1 MYYNLIKANI
11 SRLDSNTTMKFLNN
25 NNINV
30 NYEESS
36 FLTDLAKE
44 YYEDLY
50 NKKYSNFFNI
60 MSKKINIKTCN
71 DIKNLYFKIIKQYL
85 D

>member
-44 YYEDLY
+44 YWEDLY
-50 NKKYSNFFNI
+50 NKKYSDVFNI

>member
-1 MYYNLIKANI
+1 MYYNLIKGNI
-11 SRLDSNTTMKFLNN
+11 SKLDSNTTMHFLNN

-36 FLTDLAKE
+36 FLTELAKE
-44 YYEDLY
+44 YWEDLY
-50 NKKYSNFFNI
+50 NKNYSDVFNI
-60 MSKKINIKTCN
+60 MSKKINNKTCN
-71 DIKNLYFKIIKQYL
+71 DIKNLYLKIIKQYL